1 MLLSA
6 RAIGLGTCLLG
17 STARF
22 LSSDPGVRDY
32 FEKLDIPDGYQLQVV
47 VAIGYPDESPAAKPR
62 RTDVVR
68 FVE

>member
-1 MLLSA
+1 M
-6 RAIGLGTCLLG
+6 
-17 STARF
+17 
-22 LSSDPGVRDY
+22 RDY